1 MRFSILFFSPMNA
14 LTSLQ
19 INNEEPNKV
28 DCVRK
33 SVKFESKKVDK
44 FEDKVNIDKDFQR
57 G

>member
-1 MRFSILFFSPMNA
+1 MNA

-44 FEDKVNIDKDFQR
+44 FEDKVNIDKDCQR